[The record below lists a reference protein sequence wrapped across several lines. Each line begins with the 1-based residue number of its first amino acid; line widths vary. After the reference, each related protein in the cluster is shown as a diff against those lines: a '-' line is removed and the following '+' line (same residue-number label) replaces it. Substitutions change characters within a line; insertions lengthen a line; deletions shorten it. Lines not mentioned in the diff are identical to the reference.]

1 MAEAPGSRPVIWWVR
16 RDLRLADN
24 AALRAAADSG
34 RPVIPL
40 FVLDMKRPRAPGGAG
55 LWWLERSLKAL
66 AADLEKAGSPLVL
79 RRGPTVETLLA
90 VAKETGADA
99 LHFGRMYDGEDGPLE
114 DEAVR
119 ALGEAGVRAESH
131 VGSLLTEPGQVKT
144 GSGEAFKVYGPF
156 WRALK
161 AQLGPVKLIP
171 AVRKLHSPAKPVRSE
186 PLAGWRLYPAAP
198 DWAVDFAGEPGEAG
212 AHRALDAFVHG
223 PLARY
228 QLERAQPAE
237 AATSRLSPHLHW
249 GDVSSRQ
256 VWVAACNAAEA
267 HGHEDQREKF
277 LSELAW
283 RDFSTTVLQA
293 HPHLG
298 SENYL
303 GRLEGL
309 RWRKDPAGFHAW
321 SRGLTGYPIVD
332 AGMRELWR
340 SGWMHNRVR
349 MITASFL
356 IKDLLIDWRMGE
368 QWFWDCLVDA
378 DEGNN
383 GINWQ
388 WVAGTGPDA
397 SPFFRVFTPVGQ
409 GEKFDP
415 HGAYV
420 RKWCPELEKLPDAY
434 VHRPWEAPADVLA
447 AAGVT
452 LGETY
457 PHPIVDHA
465 EARDRALK
473 AYQAQKT

>member
-1 MAEAPGSRPVIWWVR
+1 MAETPVIWWVR

-24 AALRAAADSG
+24 AALRACAESG
-34 RPVIPL
+34 RPVVPV
-40 FVLDMKRPRAPGGAG
+40 FVLDMDRPRAPGGAG
-55 LWWLERSLKAL
+55 LWWLDRSLKAL
-66 AADLEKAGSPLVL
+66 ADDLAEAGSPLVL
-79 RRGPTVETLLA
+79 RRGPTVETLRA
-90 VAKETGADA
+90 VAREAAADA
-99 LHFGRMYDGEDGPLE
+99 VHFGRMYDGEDHGLE
-114 DEAVR
+114 DEVAR
-119 ALGEAGVRAESH
+119 ALGQAGVQATAH

-161 AQLGPVKLIP
+161 AQIGAVKLAP
-171 AVRKLHSPAKPVRSE
+171 AVRKLRGPDKPVRSE
-186 PLAGWRLYPAAP
+186 PLQGWKLYPAAP
-198 DWAVDFAGEPGEAG
+198 DWALDFAGQPGEAG
-212 AHRALDAFVHG
+212 AHRELDAFVHG
-223 PLARY
+223 ALSRY

-249 GDVSSRQ
+249 GEVSSRQ
-256 VWVAACNAAEA
+256 VWAAACAAAEA
-267 HGHEDQREKF
+267 RGHEDQREKF

-283 RDFSTTVLQA
+283 RDFSATVLA
-293 HPHLG
+293 SHPDLA
-298 SENYL
+298 SRNYL

-309 RWRKDPAGFHAW
+309 RWREDPAGFKAW
-321 SRGLTGYPIVD
+321 TRGLTGYPIVD

-388 WVAGTGPDA
+388 WTAGTGPDA

-409 GEKFDP
+409 GEKFDRG
-415 HGAYV
+415 GAYV
-420 RKWCPELEKLPDAY
+420 RKWCPELEKMPDAY
-434 VHRPWEAPADVLA
+434 VHRPWEAPREVLA
-447 AAGVT
+447 AAGVE
-452 LGETY
+452 LGRTY
-457 PHPIVDHA
+457 PKPIVDHA
-465 EARDRALK
+465 KARDRALA
-473 AYQAQKT
+473 AYKVLRPAA